1 MINKFSILNSRL
13 VVIKVGSSLL
23 FDNNRFNHSWLDSFA
38 KEIKYLRER
47 KVKVLLVSSGAVS
60 LGKKYL
66 KIKDS
71 KILKINEKQACA
83 SCGQNILMQNFIKSF
98 KKQKINV
105 SQILLTF
112 SEIEDRK
119 KNLNV
124 RETINTLL
132 EYDVIPVINENDS
145 VATDELKFGD
155 NDRLA
160 AIVAQISDANSLIL
174 LSDVKGLYEK
184 NPFKNKNVKFIPKV
198 LEINNKIYKM
208 ASSETNSYG
217 SGGMSSKIEAARIA
231 MNFGCNTIIC
241 SGKIKEPI
249 KQIIK
254 NRDENG
260 TWFISNKKK
269 LSHFKRWLASSYK
282 VFGEVVIDGGALLA
296 IKGGSSLLPSG
307 ILKIIGNFSSGD
319 IVEIK
324 SEKNVL
330 IGRGVISYDSDELK
344 KIKGKKTP
352 EILKILGYS
361 GRDEIIHRDNFIL
374 DDKIK

>member
-1 MINKFSILNSRL
+1 MINKFSILDSKL

-23 FDNNRFNHSWLDSFA
+23 FNNNKFDYIWLDSFA

-47 KVKVLLVSSGAVS
+47 KVKVLLVASGAVS
-60 LGKKYL
+60 LGKRYL
-66 KIKDS
+66 DIKDY

-98 KKQKINV
+98 KKQKIKV

-132 EYDVIPVINENDS
+132 EYGVIPVINENDS

-184 NPFKNKNVKFIPKV
+184 NPFKNKKVKFIPRV
-198 LEINNKIYKM
+198 LEISNKIKKM
-208 ASSETNSYG
+208 ASSDTNLYG
-217 SGGMSSKIEAARIA
+217 SGGMSTKIEAARIA

-241 SGKIKEPI
+241 SGKIKNPI
-249 KQIIK
+249 KKII
-254 NRDENG
+254 NNGNENG
-260 TWFISNKKK
+260 TWFISKKKK
-269 LSHFKRWLASSYK
+269 LSHFKRWLASSYN
-282 VFGEVVIDGGALLA
+282 VFGEVIIDKGAILA

-307 ILKIIGNFSSGD
+307 ILKIIGKFSRGD
-319 IVEIK
+319 IVEIR
-324 SEKNVL
+324 SEKKIL
-330 IGRGVISYDSDELK
+330 IGRGVVSYDSDEII

-352 EILKILGYS
+352 EIFKILGYS

>member
-1 MINKFSILNSRL
+1 MINKFSILDSKL

-23 FDNNRFNHSWLDSFA
+23 FNNNKFDYIWLDSFA

-47 KVKVLLVSSGAVS
+47 KVKVLLVASGAVS

-66 KIKDS
+66 DIKDF

-98 KKQKINV
+98 KKQKIKV

-132 EYDVIPVINENDS
+132 EYGVIPVINENDS

-184 NPFKNKNVKFIPKV
+184 NPFKNKKVKFIPKV
-198 LEINNKIYKM
+198 LEISNKIKKM
-208 ASSETNSYG
+208 ASSDTNLYG
-217 SGGMSSKIEAARIA
+217 SGGMSTKIEAARIA

-241 SGKIKEPI
+241 SGKIKNPI
-249 KQIIK
+249 KEII
-254 NRDENG
+254 NNENENG
-260 TWFISNKKK
+260 TWFISKKKK

-282 VFGEVVIDGGALLA
+282 VFGEVIIDKGAILA

-307 ILKIIGNFSSGD
+307 ILNIIGKFSRGD
-319 IVEIK
+319 IVEIR
-324 SEKNVL
+324 SEKKIL
-330 IGRGVISYDSDELK
+330 IGRGVVSYDSDEII

-352 EILKILGYS
+352 EIFKILGYS

>member
-13 VVIKVGSSLL
+13 VIIKVGSSLL
-23 FDNNRFNHSWLDSFA
+23 FDNNRFNHIWLDSLA

-83 SCGQNILMQNFIKSF
+83 SCGQSILMQNFIKSF

-145 VATDELKFGD
+145 VAIDELKFGD

-160 AIVAQISDANSLIL
+160 AIVAQISDANCLVL

-198 LEINNKIYKM
+198 LEINNKIHKM
-208 ASSETNSYG
+208 ASSDTNPYG

-231 MNFGCNTIIC
+231 MNFGCSTIIC

-249 KQIIK
+249 KKIIK
-254 NRDENG
+254 NGDKNG

-282 VFGEVVIDGGALLA
+282 VFGEVVIDAGAVLA
-296 IKGGSSLLPSG
+296 IRGGSSLLPSG
-307 ILKIIGNFSSGD
+307 IIRIMGNFSSGD

-324 SEKNVL
+324 SEKNDL